1 MSDFLIGK
9 TPIGLRHAP
18 LMVAEM
24 SGNHNQSLER
34 ALAIVDAAAASG
46 AGALK
51 LQTYTAD
58 TITLDVESEGFVVDD
73 AGSPWIG
80 RSLHELYAEAHTP
93 WEWHAPIVARCREK
107 GLLCFS
113 APFDETAVDFLETFD
128 MPCYKIASFEN
139 GHLPLIRAAA
149 ATGRPLV
156 ISTGTAT
163 VAEVDEAVATARGAG
178 CSDVLLLHCVSSYPA
193 PPENMHLKAIPYLRR
208 RYRCEVGLSDHSLDP
223 AVAVA
228 AVALGAV
235 MVEKH
240 FTLRRDDGG
249 VDSTFS
255 LEPAEFS
262 ALAQGVKTAWLAL
275 GRAGGGFARPD
286 AKARRFRRSLYVAA
300 DMKAGAEFTPD
311 NLRIVRP
318 GLGLEPRHY
327 ESVLGKRVCR
337 DVSRGTPV
345 TWELLG

>member
-1 MSDFLIGK
+1 L
-9 TPIGLRHAP
+9 
-18 LMVAEM
+18 
-24 SGNHNQSLER
+24 
-34 ALAIVDAAAASG
+34 
-46 AGALK
+46 
-51 LQTYTAD
+51 
-58 TITLDVESEGFVVDD
+58 EGFVVNDT
-73 AGSPWIG
+73 ASPWVG

-93 WEWHAPIVARCREK
+93 WEWHAPIVARCHER

-113 APFDETAVDFLETFD
+113 APFDETAVDFLETFA

-163 VAEVDEAVATARGAG
+163 VAEVDEAVAAARGAG
-178 CSDVLLLHCVSSYPA
+178 CGEILLLHCVSSYPA
-193 PPENMHLKAIPYLRR
+193 PPEDMHLRTIPYLRR
-208 RYRCEVGLSDHSLDP
+208 RYRCEVGLSDHSLDS

-240 FTLRRDDGG
+240 FTLRRSDGG

-255 LEPAEFS
+255 LEPSEF
-262 ALAQGVKTAWLAL
+262 AVLAQSVKTAWRAL
-275 GRAGGGFARPD
+275 GQAADGFAKPD
-286 AKARRFRRSLYVAA
+286 AKARRFRRSLYVAL
-300 DMKAGAEFTPD
+300 DMKAGEKFNPE

-337 DVSRGTPV
+337 DVQRGTPV
-345 TWELLG
+345 TWDLLG